1 MKQEEHLAEEQAG
14 FRPGRSTV
22 EQIFNC
28 RIMLEK
34 HLQHQKE
41 LFHNFIDFKKAF
53 DRVWHDG
60 LWHGLRSFG
69 IEEGRVQIMKS
80 LYSSASSAVLLNN
93 NVSNCF
99 RTTTVG
105 VRQGCLL
112 SPILFNL
119 YLENMRET
127 LHNFKSTIFIGGRI
141 ISNLRFAD
149 DIDLMGGNNDELQEL
164 TDRLSNSAREYGME
178 ISSEK
183 SKVMVN
189 SGGNTTVQISMNGQ
203 QLEEVMAFKYL
214 GATLTK
220 DGRSTAEIKI
230 RLAIATA
237 SMAKLN
243 KIWSSKDVSFSTK
256 VKLYK
261 TLVLSTLLYG
271 CESWTLTA
279 DSTKR
284 IQAFK
289 NKCYRRM
296 LGISWMDRKTN
307 EFVQRGIKVRAGQQE
322 NLLGIVKRRKLAWFG
337 HFSRHNSLAKTVLQ
351 GTLEGGRKRGR
362 QVKCWADNLK
372 EWTRQ
377 DSPTLTRL
385 AEPGARCHTM
395 CRLCLPYDSTVK
407 GLNEMNEIKRGGGRT
422 REKEAEREKR
432 RQKEE
437 K

>member
-1 MKQEEHLAEEQAG
+1 
-14 FRPGRSTV
+14 
-22 EQIFNC
+22 
-28 RIMLEK
+28 MLFSD
-34 HLQHQKE
+34 LQLPHNYGTAPPALKE

-60 LWHGLRSFG
+60 LWHPLRSFG
-69 IEEGRVQIMKS
+69 IEEGLVQIMKS

-93 NVSNCF
+93 NVSNYF
-99 RTTTVG
+99 RTTVG

-119 YLENMRET
+119 YLG
-127 LHNFKSTIFIGGRI
+127 HNFKSTISIGGRI
-141 ISNLRFAD
+141 ISNLRCAD
-149 DIDLMGGNNDELQEL
+149 DIDPMGGNNDELQEL

-178 ISSEK
+178 ISSKK

-189 SGGNTTVQISMNGQ
+189 SGDNTTVQITMNGQ
-203 QLEEVMAFKYL
+203 QLEEVVAFKYL

-220 DGRSTAEIKI
+220 DGLSTAEIKI

-237 SMAKLN
+237 SVVKLN
-243 KIWSSKDVSFSTK
+243 KIWSSKDTSFATK
-256 VKLYK
+256 IKLYK

-284 IQAFK
+284 IQAFE

-296 LGISWMDRKTN
+296 LGISWKDRKTN
-307 EFVQRGIKVRAGQQE
+307 EFVQRGVKARAGQQE
-322 NLLGIVKRRKLAWFG
+322 NLSGIVKRRKFAWFG
-337 HFSRHNSLAKTVLQ
+337 HISRHNSLAKTVLQ

-362 QVKCWADNLK
+362 QVKCWVDNLK
-372 EWTRQ
+372 EWTRL

-385 AEPGARCHTM
+385 VEDRPAWRSLSYDVSTM
-395 CRLCLPYDSTVK
+395 SPLRLQVK
-407 GLNEMNEIKRGGGRT
+407 GLSE
-422 REKEAEREKR
+422 
-432 RQKEE
+432 
-437 K
+437 